1 MQTHLFQVWREWVWI
16 VGVNIDNMP
25 ITIVIMVITIVI
37 VVIQVTDF
45 YGYSD
50 KNSNCNYSSD
60 YDFYGYSDKI
70 TLLI

>member
-1 MQTHLFQVWREWVWI
+1 
-16 VGVNIDNMP
+16 
-25 ITIVIMVITIVI
+25 MVITIVI